1 MKLYSKNGS
10 EPDVVHMLVFSD
22 GSTRT
27 ANDHNYTEED
37 LKKAGY
43 TGPYYRPEYN
53 EYFQQLIWD
62 SNNLKYEVI
71 DYPDEFYFE
80 RVRAIRDSELR
91 STDHFMLEDSPITAE
106 EKQQYKNYRN
116 WLRRLLQKM
125 SDAEP
130 EESRIS
136 IPRTEEEFRNLFSLK
151 NSFLGITN
159 ELSPTS

>member
-27 ANDHNYTEED
+27 GDDYTKED

-71 DYPDEFYFE
+71 NYPDEFYFE

-91 STDHFMLEDSPITAE
+91 ETDHFMLEDSPITAE